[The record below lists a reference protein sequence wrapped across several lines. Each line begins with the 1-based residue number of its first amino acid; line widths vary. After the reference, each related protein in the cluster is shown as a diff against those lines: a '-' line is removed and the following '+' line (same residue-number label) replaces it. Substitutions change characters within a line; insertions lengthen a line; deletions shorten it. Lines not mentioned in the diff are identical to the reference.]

1 MCLSRVELFS
11 KNFHNN
17 ILFLI
22 LLKIAT
28 AANEIDGEGIRAVLE
43 ASVTPTDTD
52 ATVAIGDMSRGGS
65 PIPDEHQKQSSDT
78 DVGQEAGQMEADDEV
93 EAGMIDGG
101 MDTEVDVD
109 PVG

>member
-1 MCLSRVELFS
+1 MFS

-17 ILFLI
+17 TLFLI

-52 ATVAIGDMSRGGS
+52 ATVATGDMSQGGS

-78 DVGQEAGQMEADDEV
+78 DVGQEAGQMEADAEV

-101 MDTEVDVD
+101 MDTEVDLD

>member
-1 MCLSRVELFS
+1 MFS

-17 ILFLI
+17 TLFLI

-43 ASVTPTDTD
+43 ASVTPTNTD
-52 ATVAIGDMSRGGS
+52 ATVATGDVSQCGN

-78 DVGQEAGQMEADDEV
+78 DVGQEVGQMEADAEV

-101 MDTEVDVD
+101 MDTEVDLD